1 MKTYK
6 IKSFIYFLLFATAAF
21 FYNHIE
27 EQEEFKEKIATTEV
41 VKTELDNLE
50 NKDLEESDP
59 NKL

>member
-21 FYNHIE
+21 FYNNLE

-41 VKTELDNLE
+41 VKTELDDLE
-50 NKDLEESDP
+50 DKDLDESDP
-59 NKL
+59 SKL